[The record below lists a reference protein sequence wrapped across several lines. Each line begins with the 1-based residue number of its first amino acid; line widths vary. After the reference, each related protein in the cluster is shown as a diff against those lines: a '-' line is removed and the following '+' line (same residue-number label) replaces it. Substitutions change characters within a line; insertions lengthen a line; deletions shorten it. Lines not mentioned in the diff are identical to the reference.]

1 MLELIIIAVYFV
13 GMISVGI
20 YSRRK
25 ARRADDFFVAGRK
38 GSSLFITGSL
48 LATIIGG
55 SAIMVTGS
63 LGFTQ
68 GLTGAWFL
76 LVGSIGL
83 IVLGLFLARKVR
95 EFGLYTL
102 PELVEKQYDKRVGLA
117 ASILIVVAWI
127 GIIGSQIIAAGSI
140 MEALGIGNTQLWM
153 VVFTVVF
160 VAYTII
166 GGQHAIIR
174 TDSLQAVIIFAGIF
188 GALAMVLVNLGGFGG
203 LRNALSAERFAFP
216 LSAQFDGYELVKLLL
231 LVGLAYVVGPDMYS
245 RLFCARDAGV
255 ARRSVF
261 WTALLII
268 PVALGI
274 ALIGMGAAALFPDIS
289 SGQAFPTVIKEV
301 LPPALGGIVLAAL
314 LCAFMSSA
322 DTTLLTASTILS
334 VDIVGKLKPSLSRE
348 KLLVVSRWGIAV
360 MGTAALVL
368 ALYLNN
374 IVDAILF
381 AYTVYTGGL
390 IIPVLAGFYKDRLK
404 VTPIGALIAIIG
416 GGVLALVSKLL
427 DIKYL
432 DVISLLVSG
441 LLLFTVSYIDN
452 RMKRR

>member
-1 MLELIIIAVYFV
+1 VLELIIIAVYFV

-255 ARRSVF
+255 ARRSVL

-301 LPPALGGIVLAAL
+301 LPPVLGGIVLAAL

-360 MGTAALVL
+360 MGAAALVL

-390 IIPVLAGFYKDRLK
+390 IIPVLAGFYRGRLK
-404 VTPIGALIAIIG
+404 VTPMGALMAIIG